1 MVSHASQQARG
12 SLIMTKG
19 LHILVV
25 DDDKD
30 NANSL
35 AEIFE
40 MEGHTVIRAH
50 SGKEAITAFRS
61 RNFDVAF
68 MDIAMPEK
76 NGVESFVEIRKFKPK
91 ARIYMM
97 TGYSVEGLAEQALR
111 QGALGVLHKPFDLNK
126 VLCILQ
132 ALNPPGVI
140 VVVEDDRGFGTMVCD
155 MLTKHGHKVELARNS
170 QEAAVQ
176 VRSSVPDVLILDL
189 GLPAAAGLDACK
201 ALRQQGLLVPTIIVA
216 ASAENS
222 QELTQGLRNTTL
234 ISVIT
239 KPYDPA
245 TLLKQ
250 LEGMAA

>member
-1 MVSHASQQARG
+1 MNKTLQ
-12 SLIMTKG
+12 
-19 LHILVV
+19 ILVV

-40 MEGHTVIRAH
+40 LEGHTVVRAH
-50 SGKEAITAFRS
+50 SGKEAITAFRG

-111 QGALGVLHKPFDLNK
+111 QGALGVLHKPFDLSK

-132 ALNPPGVI
+132 AVTPPGVI
-140 VVVEDDRGFGTMVCD
+140 VVVEDDPGFAA
-155 MLTKHGHKVELARNS
+155 MLREMLAKHGHKVELAHKSN
-170 QEAAVQ
+170 EAAEQ
-176 VRSSVPDVLILDL
+176 LKSSVPDVVILDF
-189 GLPAAAGLDACK
+189 GLPATAGLDVCRS
-201 ALRQQGLLVPTIIVA
+201 LRKDGLMVPTIIVA
-216 ASAENS
+216 ASDGGEFT
-222 QELTQGLRNTTL
+222 QELGNTTL
-234 ISVIT
+234 ISVLT

-245 TLLKQ
+245 MLLKQ

>member
-1 MVSHASQQARG
+1 MVSDESRQAGG
-12 SLIMTKG
+12 SVIMNKA
-19 LHILVV
+19 LQILVV

-40 MEGHTVIRAH
+40 LEGHTVVRAH
-50 SGKEAITAFRS
+50 SGKDAITAFRS

-97 TGYSVEGLAEQALR
+97 TGYSVEGLAEQALS
-111 QGALGVLHKPFDLNK
+111 QGALGVLHKPFDLSK
-126 VLCILQ
+126 VLCIVQ
-132 ALNPPGVI
+132 TVTPPGVI
-140 VVVEDDRGFGTMVCD
+140 VAIEDDPGFGA
-155 MLTKHGHKVELARNS
+155 MLREMLAKHGHRAELAQKGNEVLAQLKS
-170 QEAAVQ
+170 T
-176 VRSSVPDVLILDL
+176 VPDVLILDL
-189 GLPAAAGLDACK
+189 GLPAAAGLDVCT
-201 ALRQQGLLVPTIIVA
+201 ALRKEGLLVPTIIVA
-216 ASAENS
+216 ASDGS
-222 QELTQGLRNTTL
+222 ELTQEFENATL
-234 ISVIT
+234 ISVLT

-245 TLLKQ
+245 LLLKQ

>member
-1 MVSHASQQARG
+1 MNKALQ
-12 SLIMTKG
+12 
-19 LHILVV
+19 ILVV

-40 MEGHTVIRAH
+40 LEGHTVVRAH
-50 SGKEAITAFRS
+50 SGKDAITAFRS

-111 QGALGVLHKPFDLNK
+111 QGALGVLHKPFDLSK
-126 VLCILQ
+126 VLCIVQ
-132 ALNPPGVI
+132 AVTPPGVI
-140 VVVEDDRGFGTMVCD
+140 VAIEDDPDFGA
-155 MLTKHGHKVELARNS
+155 MLREMLAKHGHRAELAQQGNQALEQLKS
-170 QEAAVQ
+170 NA
-176 VRSSVPDVLILDL
+176 PDVLILDL
-189 GLPAAAGLDACK
+189 GLPAAAGLDVCR
-201 ALRQQGLLVPTIIVA
+201 ALRKEGLLVPTIIIA
-216 ASAENS
+216 ASEGD
-222 QELTQGLRNTTL
+222 ELAQGLENATL
-234 ISVIT
+234 ISVLT

-245 TLLKQ
+245 MLLKQ

>member
-1 MVSHASQQARG
+1 MN
-12 SLIMTKG
+12 KG
-19 LHILVV
+19 LQILVV

-40 MEGHTVIRAH
+40 LEGHTVVRAH

-97 TGYSVEGLAEQALR
+97 TGYSVEGLAEQALS
-111 QGALGVLHKPFDLNK
+111 QGALGVLHKPFDLSK
-126 VLCILQ
+126 VLCILK
-132 ALNPPGVI
+132 AVTPPGVI
-140 VVVEDDRGFGTMVCD
+140 VVVEDDPGFGAMVRD
-155 MLTKHGHKVELARNS
+155 MLTKQGHKVELARKID
-170 QEAAVQ
+170 EAAEQ
-176 VRSSVPDVLILDL
+176 VKASVPDVLVLDL
-189 GLPAAAGLDACK
+189 GLPAVTGLEVCK
-201 ALRQQGLLVPTIIVA
+201 ALRKVGLLVPTIVVA
-216 ASAENS
+216 ASAGTDN
-222 QELTQGLRNTTL
+222 ELTQGLRNTTL
-234 ISVIT
+234 ISVLT

-245 TLLKQ
+245 MLLKQ
-250 LEGMAA
+250 LGGIAA

>member
-1 MVSHASQQARG
+1 MN
-12 SLIMTKG
+12 KG
-19 LHILVV
+19 LQILVV

-40 MEGHTVIRAH
+40 MEGHTVTRAH
-50 SGKEAITAFRS
+50 SGKEAVTEFRS

-97 TGYSVEGLAEQALR
+97 TGYSVEGLAEQALS

-126 VLCILQ
+126 VLCILK
-132 ALNPPGVI
+132 AVTPPGVI
-140 VVVEDDRGFGTMVCD
+140 LVVEDDPGFGAMVRD
-155 MLTKHGHKVELARNS
+155 MLAKHGHKVELARKGN
-170 QEAAVQ
+170 EAAEQ
-176 VRSSVPDVLILDL
+176 VKTSAPDVLVLDL
-189 GLPAAAGLDACK
+189 GLPAAAGLDVCK
-201 ALRQQGLLVPTIIVA
+201 TLRKEGLLVPTIIVA
-216 ASAENS
+216 ASDES
-222 QELTQGLRNTTL
+222 SPELAQGLRNTTL
-234 ISVIT
+234 ISVLT

-245 TLLKQ
+245 MLLKQ

>member
-1 MVSHASQQARG
+1 MNKALQ
-12 SLIMTKG
+12 
-19 LHILVV
+19 ILVV
-25 DDDKD
+25 DDYKD

-40 MEGHTVIRAH
+40 LEGHMVVRAH
-50 SGKEAITAFRS
+50 SGKEAITAFRN

-97 TGYSVEGLAEQALR
+97 TGYSVEGLAEQALS
-111 QGALGVLHKPFDLNK
+111 QGALGVLHKPFDLSK

-132 ALNPPGVI
+132 AVTPPGVI
-140 VVVEDDRGFGTMVCD
+140 VVIEDDPGFGA
-155 MLTKHGHKVELARNS
+155 MLREMLAQHGHKAELARKNN
-170 QEAAVQ
+170 EAAEQ
-176 VRSSVPDVLILDL
+176 LKSTVPDVLILDL
-189 GLPAAAGLDACK
+189 GLPATAGLEVCR
-201 ALRQQGLLVPTIIVA
+201 ALRREGLLVPTIIVA
-216 ASAENS
+216 ASDGNGS
-222 QELTQGLRNTTL
+222 ELTQGNTTL
-234 ISVIT
+234 ISVLT

-245 TLLKQ
+245 MLLKQ

>member
-1 MVSHASQQARG
+1 V
-12 SLIMTKG
+12 IMNKA
-19 LHILVV
+19 LQILVV

-40 MEGHTVIRAH
+40 LEGHTVVRAH
-50 SGKEAITAFRS
+50 SGKDAITAFRS

-111 QGALGVLHKPFDLNK
+111 QGALGVLHKPFDLSK
-126 VLCILQ
+126 VLCIVQ
-132 ALNPPGVI
+132 AVTPPGVI
-140 VVVEDDRGFGTMVCD
+140 VAIEDDPGFGA
-155 MLTKHGHKVELARNS
+155 MLREMLAKHGHRAELAQQGN
-170 QEAAVQ
+170 EALEQLKSNA
-176 VRSSVPDVLILDL
+176 PDVLILDL
-189 GLPAAAGLDACK
+189 GLTAAAGLDVCR
-201 ALRQQGLLVPTIIVA
+201 ALRKEGLLVPTIIIA
-216 ASAENS
+216 ASEGN
-222 QELTQGLRNTTL
+222 ELTQGLENATL
-234 ISVIT
+234 ISVLT

-245 TLLKQ
+245 MLLKQ
-250 LEGMAA
+250 LEGTAA

>member
-1 MVSHASQQARG
+1 MNKALQ
-12 SLIMTKG
+12 
-19 LHILVV
+19 ILVV

-40 MEGHTVIRAH
+40 LEGHTVVRAH
-50 SGKEAITAFRS
+50 SGKDAITAFRS

-111 QGALGVLHKPFDLNK
+111 QGALGVLHKPFDLSK
-126 VLCILQ
+126 VLCIVQ
-132 ALNPPGVI
+132 AVTPPGVI
-140 VVVEDDRGFGTMVCD
+140 VAIEDDPGFGA
-155 MLTKHGHKVELARNS
+155 MLREMLAKHGHRAQLAQHGN
-170 QEAAVQ
+170 EALEQLKSNA
-176 VRSSVPDVLILDL
+176 PDVLILDL
-189 GLPAAAGLDACK
+189 GLPAAAGIDVCR
-201 ALRQQGLLVPTIIVA
+201 ALRKEGLLVPTIIIA
-216 ASAENS
+216 ASEGN
-222 QELTQGLRNTTL
+222 ELTQGLENATL
-234 ISVIT
+234 IRVLT

-245 TLLKQ
+245 MLLKQ